1 MISFCFEKTL
11 KLPEVVVKDYLNEC
25 SELELKTL
33 LLLIYSSDLNP
44 LQIAQRLGS
53 TANEVE
59 KAIDFWVRREILRHS
74 KTEEEL
80 EQPQKSKLCQLKLT
94 SKEAVKM
101 ISESESLSF
110 VMEQLP
116 DLLNRLANQ
125 FDVVNLVDLH
135 FNLGM
140 EPELIMLLLKYCA
153 TIGQTSARAI
163 KKEAAFWFECG
174 INSYESA
181 ETYIARNNELEHWH
195 SEVKEKLGLATL
207 NNRQKLIIKKWKTE
221 MKLDLNAIEQ
231 AIDTALI
238 QKGEINI
245 AYVNGILVNRAKGM
259 PRKFKQTSTR
269 KVGYYGEAKR
279 NEFSSFRVE
288 DL

>member
-25 SELELKTL
+25 GELELKTL
-33 LLLIYSSDLNP
+33 LLLIYSTDLNP

-53 TANEVE
+53 TADEVE
-59 KAIDFWVRREILRHS
+59 KAIDFWARKGILLCS
-74 KTEEEL
+74 EPEE
-80 EQPQKSKLCQLKLT
+80 PQQQKKSRLCELKLT
-94 SKEAVKM
+94 AKEAAKM
-101 ISESESLSF
+101 ISQSESLSY
-110 VMEQLP
+110 VLEQLP

-125 FDVVNLVDLH
+125 FDVINLVDVH

-153 TIGQTSARAI
+153 TIGQTSAKAI
-163 KKEAAFWFECG
+163 RKEAAFWFECG
-174 INSYESA
+174 IDSYELA
-181 ETYIARNNELEHWH
+181 ETYIARNNELAHWH
-195 SEVKEKLGLATL
+195 SKVKERLGLATL

-221 MKLDLNAIEQ
+221 MKLDLDAIER

-245 AYVNGILVNRAKGM
+245 AYVNGILVNRAKGT
-259 PRKFKQTSTR
+259 PRKFSQTSTR
-269 KVGYYGEAKR
+269 KVGYYGSAKR

>member
-11 KLPEVVVKDYLNEC
+11 KLPEVVVRDYLNEC
-25 SELELKTL
+25 NELELKTL
-33 LLLIYSSDLNP
+33 LLLIYSRDLNS
-44 LQIAQRLGS
+44 LQIAQKLGS

-59 KAIDFWVRREILRHS
+59 KAIDFWVQKGILICS
-74 KTEEEL
+74 ETEEP
-80 EQPQKSKLCQLKLT
+80 EQPKKSRLCELKLT
-94 SKEAVKM
+94 SKDAVKM

-116 DLLNRLANQ
+116 DLLNRMANQ
-125 FDVVNLVDLH
+125 FDVINLVDLH

-153 TIGQTSARAI
+153 TIGRTAAKAI

-174 INSYESA
+174 INSYELA
-181 ETYIARNNELEHWH
+181 ETYIAKNNELEHWH
-195 SEVKEKLGLATL
+195 GEVKEKLGLATL

-221 MKLDLNAIEQ
+221 LKLDLDAIER

-238 QKGEINI
+238 QKGEANI
-245 AYVNGILVNRAKGM
+245 AYVNGILVNRAKRT
-259 PRKFKQTSTR
+259 PRKFNQMSAGKA
-269 KVGYYGEAKR
+269 GHYGEVKR
-279 NEFSSFRVE
+279 NEFSSFKVE

>member
-1 MISFCFEKTL
+1 MIEFCFEETL

-33 LLLIYSSDLNP
+33 LLLVYSSDLSP

-53 TANEVE
+53 MANEVE
-59 KAIDFWVRREILRHS
+59 KAIDFWVRKGILRHS
-74 KTEEEL
+74 ETEAL
-80 EQPQKSKLCQLKLT
+80 EQPPKSRLCQLKLT

-116 DLLNRLANQ
+116 SLLNRLANQ
-125 FDVVNLVDLH
+125 FDVINLVDLH

-153 TIGQTSARAI
+153 TIGQTSAKAI

-181 ETYIARNNELEHWH
+181 ETYIARSNELEHWH
-195 SEVKEKLGLATL
+195 SKVKGKLGLVTL

-221 MKLDLNAIEQ
+221 MKLDLDAIEQ
-231 AIDTALI
+231 AIDIALI
-238 QKGEINI
+238 QKGEVNI

-259 PRKFKQTSTR
+259 PRRFNQTSTR
-269 KVGYYGEAKR
+269 KVGYYGEANRK
-279 NEFSSFRVE
+279 EFSSFRVE